1 MIPVPQGRRSSTWGA
16 IAVAALVVVLVGCTK
31 DASDDADEPAIDA
44 VPVIRSSSE
53 LVLPLDD
60 FAQTEDQEHAITDA
74 VNILGRQCMKRFGLD
89 WPAARVSG
97 SFEVDPYARRYSIID
112 VEKASVEGYHAV
124 DIIKR
129 QRALAEL
136 DANAPT
142 PSREAMNVWAGRGQS
157 SYNGEPVPAGGC
169 AKEATD
175 KLAGGVRE
183 ADLALVQRLQV
194 EARGRTMADS
204 RVVKVFAAWSACM
217 KDEGFS
223 YPDPFAANDDQRW
236 QSETISAEE
245 TATAVAD
252 VKCKDK
258 ANVVGT
264 MLAVERAYQRRQVE
278 QHGTELTA
286 VKAYVQARAATA
298 GRVLASGGA

>member
-1 MIPVPQGRRSSTWGA
+1 M
-16 IAVAALVVVLVGCTK
+16 ALVVVLVGCTK
-31 DASDDADEPAIDA
+31 DASDDDAGEPAIDA
-44 VPVIRSSSE
+44 APMIRSSSE

-60 FAQTEDQEHAITDA
+60 FVQTDDQEHAITDA

-97 SFEVDPYARRYSIID
+97 SSKIDPYARRYSIID

-129 QRALAEL
+129 QRTLAER

-142 PSREAMNVWAGRGQS
+142 PSTEAMNVWAGRGQS
-157 SYNGEPVPAGGC
+157 SYNGQSVPPGGC
-169 AKEATD
+169 VKEAMD
-175 KLAGGVRE
+175 QLGDGVQE

-194 EARGRTMADS
+194 EARGRTMTDS

-245 TATAVAD
+245 IATAVAD
-252 VKCKDK
+252 VTCKEK
-258 ANVVGT
+258 TNVVGT
-264 MLAVERAYQRRQVE
+264 MLAVERAYQGRQVE
-278 QHGTELTA
+278 QHAAELA
-286 VKAYVQARAATA
+286 AAKVYVQARVAAA